1 MRKLAYISIIKAI
14 LLLVFVSGS
23 GLYAQRP
30 LEIDE
35 IQVVAPYEPSISDA
49 FKININP
56 VIEDTMTVAMDFN
69 YTIQPKKIITRFAP
83 EQLTPARM
91 RGEPLP
97 RLYKGL
103 VKAGYGSYQTPYF
116 EGFYNTL
123 RSNEYALGVHLK
135 HRSSGKDIDHYEHST
150 YSTNTANLY
159 GTRFF
164 RNTSLDGQV
173 LFNRDVVRYY
183 GMSELFDG
191 VSKVFPDINTWGDRQ
206 RFDFL
211 SSRLSFGT
219 HHSDSLKTRMQFGL
233 DHYWLADRYDATEHR
248 FGGHARIGKETGGN
262 NLRLASKLYLELDLS
277 AEYFYNERNYGITH
291 YDHSGIYKAEPK
303 VYAEYTHL
311 NLELG
316 ANISVEDNNGSY
328 NMRAWPLARVEASVI
343 PQRLVFYMGLQGG
356 LERQSLRQLT
366 QTNPFMNTTSELT
379 FSNLRSEVSGGMK
392 GSVRDIVSFDFSVS
406 NSKIDNYPIFMTG
419 IWPSMP
425 PLSFDS
431 RFLVFYDDIS
441 LLNLRGSIQSRFG
454 ERLSL
459 GLTGNYFDYDLK
471 VLSRALHKPSYTLE
485 FNARY
490 NIQDKIILHADL
502 IGRGETWG
510 QKLISTGHPPV
521 KHKLY
526 DFVLD
531 SNVGIEYRYTR
542 ILSVFL
548 NFYNIQ
554 NETYEMWSFYP
565 TQGFGF
571 LGGVSY
577 AF

>member
-1 MRKLAYISIIKAI
+1 MRKLSYISIITG
-14 LLLVFVSGS
+14 LLFYIAESDLFG
-23 GLYAQRP
+23 QRP

-56 VIEDTMTVAMDFN
+56 VIADTLSVDMDFN
-69 YTIQPKKIITRFAP
+69 YSIQPKKILTRFVP

-135 HRSSGKDIDHYEHST
+135 HRSSGKDIDNYEHST
-150 YSTNTANLY
+150 YSKNKAHIY

-183 GMSELFDG
+183 GMPEKFVDDSQFLPH
-191 VSKVFPDINTWGDRQ
+191 VNLWGDMQ

-211 SSRLSFGT
+211 SSSLSFGT
-219 HHSDSLKTRMQFGL
+219 HHSDSSKTRMQFGL

-248 FGGHARIGKETGGN
+248 FGGHAMIGKETGGN
-262 NLRLASKLYLELDLS
+262 NLMLASKLYAQLDLS
-277 AEYFYNERNYGITH
+277 AEYFYNERNDTIIH
-291 YDHSGIYKAEPK
+291 YDHSGIYKVEPK
-303 VYAEYTHL
+303 VYTEYTHL
-311 NLELG
+311 SLELG
-316 ANISVEDNNGSY
+316 ANISVEDINGSY
-328 NMRAWPLARVEASVI
+328 NLRAWPLARVQASVI
-343 PQRLVFYMGLQGG
+343 PERLIFYMGLQGG

-366 QTNPFMNTTSELT
+366 QTNPFMNTTSELS
-379 FSNLRSEVSGGMK
+379 FSNLRSEISGGMK
-392 GSVRDIVSFDFSVS
+392 GSVRDIVSFDFSIS
-406 NSKIDNYPIFMTG
+406 NSKIDNYPFFA
-419 IWPSMP
+419 WPARP
-425 PLSFDS
+425 PLSSDS

-459 GLTGNYFDYDLK
+459 GVTGNYFDYDLSK
-471 VLSRALHKPSYTLE
+471 LSHAYHKPSYTLE

-510 QKLISTGHPPV
+510 QNISSGGHPPMDQ
-521 KHKLY
+521 KLY

-531 SNVGIEYRYTR
+531 SNVGIEYRYTK

-554 NETYEMWSFYP
+554 NESYEMWSFYP
-565 TQGFGF
+565 TQGFGV

>member
-1 MRKLAYISIIKAI
+1 MRKIAYYIAITAIFAHLAVTD
-14 LLLVFVSGS
+14 LL
-23 GLYAQRP
+23 AQRP

-56 VIEDTMTVAMDFN
+56 VIADTLTVDMDFN
-69 YTIQPKKIITRFAP
+69 YAIQPRKLVTRFVP

-135 HRSSGKDIDHYEHST
+135 HRSSGKDIQDYEHST
-150 YSTNTANLY
+150 FSKNKAHLY

-183 GMSELFDG
+183 GMPEKFAGQPELI
-191 VSKVFPDINTWGDRQ
+191 PDINTLGDKQ

-211 SSRLSFGT
+211 SSSVSFGT
-219 HHSDSLKTRMQFGL
+219 HHSDSSKTRMQFGL
-233 DHYWLADRYDATEHR
+233 NHYWLADRYDATEHL
-248 FGGHARIGKETGGN
+248 FGAQAMIGREASRDPFG
-262 NLRLASKLYLELDLS
+262 LASKLYLQLDLS
-277 AEYFYNERNYGITH
+277 ANYFYNERTFAFTH
-291 YDHSGIYKAEPK
+291 KDHAGIYKVEPT
-303 VYAEYTHL
+303 VYAEYNHL

-316 ANISVEDNNGSY
+316 ANVSVEDNNGSY
-328 NMRAWPLARVEASVI
+328 YMRAWPLARIEASII
-343 PQRLVFYMGLQGG
+343 PQRLIFYMGLQGG

-366 QTNPFMNTTSELT
+366 QTNPFMNPNGSELA
-379 FSNLRSEVSGGMK
+379 FSNHRSEIGGGLK
-392 GSVRDIVSFDFSVS
+392 GSVRDVVSFDFSVS
-406 NSKIDNYPIFMTG
+406 NSKIDNYPFFITG
-419 IWPSMP
+419 LWPSMP
-425 PLSFDS
+425 PLAFDS
-431 RFLVFYDDIS
+431 RFLVSYDDIS
-441 LLNLRGSIQSRFG
+441 RLNVRGSIQSRLG
-454 ERLSL
+454 ERLSV
-459 GLTGNYFDYDLK
+459 GVTGNYFDYNLTE
-471 VLSRALHKPSYTLE
+471 LLHALHKPSYTLE

-490 NIQDKIILHADL
+490 NIQDKIILNANL

-510 QKLISTGHPPV
+510 QNIVSVDQEPDYY
-521 KHKLY
+521 KLY

-531 SNVGIEYRYTR
+531 SNVGIEYRYTK

-554 NETYEMWSFYP
+554 NQSYEMWSFYP
-565 TQGFGF
+565 TQGFGV
-571 LGGVSY
+571 LGGISY